1 MRADNRD
8 FYADGAF
15 QVEKARQA
23 YFDMM
28 ERFHYPVSGKLRKEM
43 WATDFQLGDFTHV
56 GMGGI
61 FWVNNEGK
69 GYFGHEIFLLPG
81 QMIVEHGH
89 EACDSCK
96 AKHESWHVR
105 HGSIYTF
112 GEEGKPVDTMPV
124 TIPESQQKHVTV
136 RRCEC
141 VPEGEIAELNRITAK
156 HFMIAGPEGAI
167 VTEYGTFHDNEGLRF
182 TNPGV
187 KF

>member
-1 MRADNRD
+1 MKTQTSD
-8 FYADGAF
+8 FYAGGSF
-15 QVEKARQA
+15 HVEQARTA

-28 ERFHYPVSGKLRKEM
+28 KRFNYPISEKLRNEM
-43 WATDFQLGDFTHV
+43 WATDFQLGDFTNV

-61 FWVNNEGK
+61 FWVNKQTE
-69 GYFGHEIFLLPG
+69 GYFAHEIFLLPG

-89 EACDSCK
+89 EACGSCG

-112 GEEGKPVDTMPV
+112 GEEGQPLDTLPVR
-124 TIPESQQKHVTV
+124 IPESQKDNVTV
-136 RRCEC
+136 SKCAL
-141 VPEGEIAELNRITAK
+141 VKQGEIAELNRKTAK

-167 VTEYGTFHDNEGLRF
+167 VTEYGTFHDNDGLRF
-182 TNPGV
+182 TNPEV